1 MTTTEPDVLD
11 FPGAEALT
19 AAGLVDPPSASAVAV
34 ARAAVREA
42 VARDTADAVALV
54 APDPADAVPLRP
66 RGWVRRRFVGAALAV
81 AAVTATLL
89 VYPTVSVDGGP
100 PAASADAAAFLNRVA
115 DTAADGD
122 KSAADAPYW
131 KVRMRTTGM
140 VNGRGSRVQTT
151 WYSRTATYSRSSP
164 GAETKICHDGFCK
177 FPGGMVWT
185 IGKTKL
191 TWDDLGK
198 LPTDPAV
205 LKTRLLGDAGSGSGS
220 TGSLYNRIVNLIAGS
235 PASPALRAAL
245 FEILAGMDDVHLVG
259 PAKDSAGRQ
268 GTAVEWQGPKM
279 RSRLIVDPRTS
290 TVLEF
295 RQAGFP
301 KPDSRFATTYLYVG
315 PAQKLG

>member
-1 MTTTEPDVLD
+1 MTTTEFDLLD
-11 FPGAEALT
+11 FPGADALT
-19 AAGLVDPPSASAVAV
+19 AAGRVEPPTASAVAA
-34 ARAAVREA
+34 ARAAVAEA
-42 VARDTADAVALV
+42 VARDTADAV
-54 APDPADAVPLRP
+54 PLPP
-66 RGWVRRRFVGAALAV
+66 RGRVRRRFVGAALAV
-81 AAVTATLL
+81 AAVTATVL
-89 VYPTVSVDGGP
+89 VYPTVSVDGGT
-100 PAASADAAAFLNRVA
+100 PAASANAAAFLNRVA
-115 DTAADGD
+115 AMAADGD

-131 KVRMRTTGM
+131 KVRVRTTGM
-140 VNGRGSRVQTT
+140 VNGRGSQVQTT
-151 WYSRTATYSRSSP
+151 WYSRTATYLP
-164 GAETKICHDGFCK
+164 GVPGKETKICHNSICK

-185 IGKTKL
+185 IGKTRL
-191 TWDDLGK
+191 TWDDLDK
-198 LPTDPAV
+198 LPTDPAA

-259 PAKDSAGRQ
+259 PVKDSVGRQ

-279 RSRLIVDPRTS
+279 RSRLIVDPGTS

-301 KPDSRFATTYLYVG
+301 KPDTRWATTYLSVG

>member
-1 MTTTEPDVLD
+1 MTTTEFDLLD
-11 FPGAEALT
+11 FPGADALT
-19 AAGLVDPPSASAVAV
+19 AAGRVEPPTASAVAA
-34 ARAAVREA
+34 ARAAVAEA
-42 VARDTADAVALV
+42 VARDTADAV
-54 APDPADAVPLRP
+54 PLPP
-66 RGWVRRRFVGAALAV
+66 RGRVRRRFVGATLAV
-81 AAVTATLL
+81 AAVTATVL

-100 PAASADAAAFLNRVA
+100 PAASANAAAFLNRVA

-131 KVRMRTTGM
+131 KVRLRTTGM
-140 VNGRGSRVQTT
+140 VNGKGSLVQTT

-185 IGKTKL
+185 IGKTRL
-191 TWDDLGK
+191 TWDDLAK
-198 LPTDPAV
+198 LPTDPAA
-205 LKTRLLGDAGSGSGS
+205 LKTQLLGDAGSGSGS

-245 FEILAGMDDVHLVG
+245 FEILAGMDGVHLVG
-259 PAKDSAGRQ
+259 QAKDAVGRQ
-268 GTAVEWQGPKM
+268 GTAVEWQSPKM
-279 RSRLIVDPRTS
+279 RSRLIVDPGTS

-295 RQAGFP
+295 RQASIQ
-301 KPDSRFATTYLYVG
+301 KPDLRLATTFLYVG